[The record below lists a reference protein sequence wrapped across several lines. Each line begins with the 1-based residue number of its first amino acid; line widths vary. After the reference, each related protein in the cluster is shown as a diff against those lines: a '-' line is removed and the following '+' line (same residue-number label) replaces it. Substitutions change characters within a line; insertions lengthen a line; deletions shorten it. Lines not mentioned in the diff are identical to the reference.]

1 MEQVA
6 QLFNNAEQGQAK
18 LKKYTISSD
27 EAFWFNLRAVRD
39 GGRAFAIDPGE
50 YIKLIING
58 QLYMSDT
65 QMERRTNYEFMQEA
79 RGDVMIAGL
88 GIGLIIYNL
97 IPKIKDGTV
106 KSITVYEKFQDVIDL
121 VEPTI
126 RQQLPDGFDFKVI
139 QADILEYQPPKTEKY
154 DTIYFDIWPDI
165 SADNHDDMVL
175 LHNRWKS
182 HKRDKASWMDSW
194 MKRKVY
200 QMAKADR
207 EYEEYGHMLG
217 GHGANW

>member
-18 LKKYTISSD
+18 LKKYTISPE
-27 EAFWFNLRAVRD
+27 EASWANLRLVRD
-39 GGRAFAIDPGE
+39 GGWLYAVGPGE

-139 QADILEYQPPKTEKY
+139 LGDILTYEPPKTEKY
-154 DTIYFDIWPDI
+154 DTIYFDIWPEI
-165 SADNHDDMVL
+165 SSDNHKDMVL

-182 HKRDKASWMDSW
+182 RKRKGGWMDSW
-194 MKRKVY
+194 MKKKVY
-200 QMAKADR
+200 QLAKAER
-207 EYEEYGHMLG
+207 EYEGYGHMLG

>member
-6 QLFNNAEQGQAK
+6 HLYGTAEQGLAK
-18 LKKYTISSD
+18 LVKYNISPND
-27 EAFWFNLRAVRD
+27 AMWFNLRAVRD
-39 GGRAFAIDPGE
+39 GGGTFAVDPGD
-50 YIKLIING
+50 YVKLIVDG
-58 QLYMSDT
+58 QLMMSDT
-65 QMERRTNYEFMQEA
+65 QMEQRTNYSFMHA
-79 RGDVMIAGL
+79 AHGDIMIAGL
-88 GIGLIIYNL
+88 GLGLIIYNL
-97 IPKIKDGTV
+97 RPKIDNGLV
-106 KSITVYEKFQDVIDL
+106 KSITVYEKYQDVIDL

-126 RQQLPDGFDFKVI
+126 RKQLPDGFNFKVI

-194 MKRKVY
+194 MKLMVY
-200 QMAKADR
+200 RMAAQDR
-207 EYEEYGHMLG
+207 AYDRYYTS
-217 GHGANW
+217 